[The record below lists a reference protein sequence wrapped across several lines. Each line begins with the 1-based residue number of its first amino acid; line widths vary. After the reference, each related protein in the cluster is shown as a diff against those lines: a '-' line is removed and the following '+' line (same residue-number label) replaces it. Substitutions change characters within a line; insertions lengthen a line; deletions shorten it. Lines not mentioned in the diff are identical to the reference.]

1 MVLTFTSHKTHLRKP
16 QIHSISLLHSIRY
29 AVPLGQNSPIISD
42 KNTTSIYS
50 WKLSIFFSNKLSLHD
65 ILIKS
70 NKDKQFLCWKLV
82 KYQMWVSLRHCS
94 NGFLVLNV
102 MSCNLQA
109 NTLLKYWCPIQLGQ
123 SQSKSTKN
131 TNMIILTTLSNPKY
145 AVGPKGR
152 WLIVIPSG
160 TPRCSWTRIT
170 SVNSCARQVSI
181 ISLITCKG
189 EKFEKIM
196 PQA

>member
-1 MVLTFTSHKTHLRKP
+1 
-16 QIHSISLLHSIRY
+16 
-29 AVPLGQNSPIISD
+29 
-42 KNTTSIYS
+42 
-50 WKLSIFFSNKLSLHD
+50 
-65 ILIKS
+65 
-70 NKDKQFLCWKLV
+70 
-82 KYQMWVSLRHCS
+82 MWVSLRHCS

-102 MSCNLQA
+102 MSCNLQE
-109 NTLLKYWCPIQLGQ
+109 NTLLTYWCPIQLSQ

-170 SVNSCARQVSI
+170 SVKSCARQVSI
-181 ISLITCKG
+181 ISLITCKKNSKKLCHKLSIITYLSIIRINFG
-189 EKFEKIM
+189 GVPIF
-196 PQA
+196 